1 MNFEETLP
9 LRFWINLG
17 RRGDR
22 RAETE
27 VRLDEAGVTAERFSA
42 IDASGIPVSATT
54 ARMVQETGPDGMIR
68 WQITKSPRGEV
79 RGYEGAGRYALAL
92 TQRLA
97 LREAR
102 RRGAPAVLLLEDD
115 VVFHPNFQALVS
127 AVDLPDDWGIFYLGC
142 THNRRPSWAGTRV
155 VRCDY
160 AVDTHAIAV
169 RAPYYGRVM
178 EMLDRHLKPDLG
190 VAKASDQFL
199 ALLHQEIPSYACYPN
214 LAWQDV
220 SASDLTNHVYSNYTK
235 DGRQK
240 NWQESVVTLL
250 PEITNPPSSSKEETI
265 RTSAKNQGFPRTTCS
280 SRETRLGLL
289 FLTRGDVNNPEIWR
303 EFVAE
308 MPDRV
313 EIFSHPKH
321 PKELIGGFLEGTAIQ
336 KLIPTQWG
344 DISLVRAA
352 REMLLAALEDP
363 SLTHFA
369 LLSESCVPIK
379 PLPEIIRRLQVD
391 PRPQFG
397 FKTLSEVSSRKAT
410 RIDAVPE
417 VPAGCWRFTSQWWLL
432 DRASAIFAAGQDY
445 TPLFAKMDVPD
456 EGYFATVMAM
466 QGYPLDGEVLN
477 KDSTWT
483 WWENDAGSPNSWE
496 KIPKDRL
503 ERMLHSGAIFARKF
517 PKRADIGDYAL
528 HRSVAPEPA
537 LRNIRTSACKP
548 GQRTTG

>member
-369 LLSESCVPIK
+369 LLSESCVPMCPDQAPARNHPPAASGSPPAIRVQD
-379 PLPEIIRRLQVD
+379 PERSQFAQGHADRRCARSARRLLAFHFPMVAARQSLRDFRGGTGLHSAFREDGRARRRLFCHRDGHAGISSRRGGAQQGFDLDLVGERCRKPELVGED
-391 PRPQFG
+391 SQGSTGKNAALWSDLRP
-397 FKTLSEVSSRKAT
+397 EVSETGRY
-410 RIDAVPE
+410 R
-417 VPAGCWRFTSQWWLL
+417 RL
-432 DRASAIFAAGQDY
+432 RASSFRGPRTGPSEY
-445 TPLFAKMDVPD
+445 
-456 EGYFATVMAM
+456 
-466 QGYPLDGEVLN
+466 
-477 KDSTWT
+477 KD
-483 WWENDAGSPNSWE
+483 
-496 KIPKDRL
+496 ICL
-503 ERMLHSGAIFARKF
+503 
-517 PKRADIGDYAL
+517 
-528 HRSVAPEPA
+528 
-537 LRNIRTSACKP
+537 
-548 GQRTTG
+548 

>member
-1 MNFEETLP
+1 MNFEETFP

-17 RRGDR
+17 RREDR
-22 RAETE
+22 RVETE
-27 VRLDEAGVTAERFSA
+27 ARLAEAGVAAERFSA
-42 IDASGIPVSATT
+42 INASGIQTPGPTV
-54 ARMVQETGPDGMIR
+54 RMVEEIGPDGMTT
-68 WQITKSPRGEV
+68 WQLKKTPGGEI

-97 LREAR
+97 IREAK
-102 RRGAPAVLLLEDD
+102 RRGAPAVLLFEDD
-115 VVFHPNFQALVS
+115 VVLHPNFQALVS

-142 THNRRPSWAGTRV
+142 THNKRPSWAGTRV
-155 VRCDY
+155 VKCEY

-169 RAPYYGRVM
+169 RAPYYDRVM

-199 ALLHQEIPSYACYPN
+199 ALLHKEIPSYACYPN

-220 SASDLTNHVYSNYTK
+220 SASDLTKNVYSNYTK
-235 DGRQK
+235 DGKQK
-240 NWQESVVTLL
+240 NWGESVSTLL
-250 PEITNPPSSSKEETI
+250 PEITDPPRDTGEEKAHAAKKG
-265 RTSAKNQGFPRTTCS
+265 RGSVRGAASA
-280 SRETRLGLL
+280 REPRLGLL

-313 EIFSHPKH
+313 EVFSHPKH
-321 PKELIGGFLEGTAIQ
+321 PKELIGGFLEGTAVR

-363 SLTHFA
+363 GLTHFA

-379 PLPEIIRRLQVD
+379 PLPEIIRRLRVD

-397 FKTLSEVSSRKAT
+397 FKTLSEASSRMAA
-410 RIDAVPE
+410 RIEAVPE

-432 DRASAIFAAGQDY
+432 DRTSAVFAAGQDY
-445 TPLFAKMDVPD
+445 TPLFEKMHVPD

-483 WWENDAGSPNSWE
+483 WWEKDAGSPNSWE
-496 KIPKDRL
+496 EIPRDRL
-503 ERMLHSGAIFARKF
+503 EGLLHSGAIFARKF
-517 PKRADIGDYAL
+517 PKGADIKDYAL
-528 HRSVAPEPA
+528 HRSMVPEPA
-537 LRNIRTSACKP
+537 LGSKLLAFP
-548 GQRTTG
+548 